1 MICSNCKKEIPDDTV
16 LCPYCSY
23 NVTEYD
29 KRESVLSIIK
39 KRADSNNTTGSKP
52 VSNSFKVFIRTLI
65 IVLVIQLFIF
75 LRLNIKNKTYIEYN
89 GYLVDYEVRDGRYTG
104 VYEYKKKSETLR
116 ATYTTYYDKKEDV
129 PAEII
134 IAERNLDEKHILIE
148 MIAFMLLPVV
158 VLIVV
163 AIIVKV

>member
-39 KRADSNNTTGSKP
+39 KRANSNNTTGSKP
-52 VSNSFKVFIRTLI
+52 VSHSFKVFIRTLI

-89 GYLVDYEVRDGRYTG
+89 GYLVDYEVRDGKYTG
-104 VYEYKKKSETLR
+104 VYEYEKKSETLR

-148 MIAFMLLPVV
+148 MITFMLLPVV

-163 AIIVKV
+163 AIIVKF